1 MVRLRL
7 KRFGRTHKPFYRLN
21 AIDQRS
27 PRDGRSLEE
36 LGHFDPTLAD
46 ESQQVNFKAERIQY
60 WLSVGAQ
67 PSDRVQR
74 FLAEIGIMEK
84 PVFHDQPKKS
94 KPKAKAVERM
104 AANEQAKKAAAEA
117 TAAPAP
123 EEAPVEETAADEAPA
138 EEVVAE
144 EVSTEEAAAEE
155 APAGEAAPEDGE
167 NGKAAE

>member
-67 PSDRVQR
+67 PSNTVRS
-74 FLAEIGIMEK
+74 LL
-84 PVFHDQPKKS
+84 
-94 KPKAKAVERM
+94 
-104 AANEQAKKAAAEA
+104 KKAGII
-117 TAAPAP
+117 T
-123 EEAPVEETAADEAPA
+123 
-138 EEVVAE
+138 
-144 EVSTEEAAAEE
+144 
-155 APAGEAAPEDGE
+155 G
-167 NGKAAE
+167 